1 MPVILKMY
9 PKSTHVVHVE
19 DPLRTP
25 VRRALQHNVRE
36 LLRRGERRIV
46 LDMSA
51 VSNIDAAGVGELVR
65 TLNMA
70 TDMNGIL
77 RIANASR
84 WVRELLEHAHLFDLL
99 GGTAEVRQ
107 RLA

>member
-1 MPVILKMY
+1 MTVILKMY
-9 PKSTHVVHVE
+9 PKSTHTVHVE

-25 VRRALQHNVRE
+25 VSRALHHNVRE

-51 VSNIDAAGVGELVR
+51 VSHIDAGGVGELVR
-65 TLNMA
+65 ALNMTA
-70 TDMNGIL
+70 DMHGIL
-77 RIANASR
+77 RIANATR
-84 WVRELLEHAHLFDLL
+84 WVRELLERAHLLDLL
-99 GGTAEVRQ
+99 GGEAARQ

>member
-1 MPVILKMY
+1 MTVILKMY
-9 PKSTHVVHVE
+9 PKSTHIVHVE

-25 VRRALQHNVRE
+25 ISQALCHKVRE

-51 VSNIDAAGVGELVR
+51 VSRIDAGGVGELVR
-65 TLNMA
+65 ALNMT
-70 TDMNGIL
+70 TDHNGIL
-77 RIANASR
+77 RIANTTR
-84 WVRELLEHAHLFDLL
+84 WVRQLLEHAHLFDLL
-99 GGTAEVRQ
+99 GGKAEVRQ

>member
-1 MPVILKMY
+1 MTVILKMY
-9 PKSTHVVHVE
+9 PKSTNIVPVE

-25 VRRALQHNVRE
+25 ISRALRYKVHE

-46 LDMSA
+46 LDMSG
-51 VSNIDAAGVGELVR
+51 VSSIDAGGVGELVR
-65 TLNMA
+65 TLNMTA
-70 TDMNGIL
+70 NVNGVL

-84 WVRELLEHAHLFDLL
+84 WVRELLEHAHVFDRLS
-99 GGTAEVRQ
+99 GETNVRQ